1 MKIENKR
8 NKKNTK
14 YNRTVPIKLE
24 KIPTSELLEALKEFS
39 EGSIGMEE
47 CLKEMWINNLVTHAC
62 CIGHDDF
69 DLAYIAMRE
78 NIDLFKY
85 ISEELL
91 ENDNISIEIS
101 YGRQVIR
108 FFGTKEEKEILF
120 FKLAEDIK
128 TGIKNNKHI
137 IDNKIGKTLDS
148 KILAMYKNKSTEELI
163 DERWKEINY
172 ILDNGTQEEID
183 AIWDEYVEK
192 VEQINMKLLSKR
204 SGY

>member
-1 MKIENKR
+1 MEIENR
-8 NKKNTK
+8 RINKKTK
-14 YNRTVPIKLE
+14 YNRIVPIKLE
-24 KIPTSELLEALKEFS
+24 KIPTSELFQALKEFS
-39 EGSIGMEE
+39 EGSIGMEV

-91 ENDNISIEIS
+91 ENDNIAIEFS

-108 FFGTKEEKEILF
+108 FLGTKEEKETLF
-120 FKLAEDIK
+120 YKLAADIK
-128 TGIKNNKHI
+128 AGIKNNEHI
-137 IDNKIGKTLDS
+137 IENKIGKTLDN
-148 KILAMYKNKSTEELI
+148 KILAMYKNKSTENLI

-172 ILDNGTQEEID
+172 ILDNGTQAQID
-183 AIWDEYVEK
+183 EIWDEYVER